1 MSARISLLWRLGAVA
16 LLVGLGACSS
26 PTDPTSTAKKLGDPP
41 NPCLHSSQDR
51 SGAQAQCATL
61 QP

>member
-16 LLVGLGACSS
+16 ALVGLGACSS
-26 PTDPTSTAKKLGDPP
+26 PTDPTTKNLGDPP
-41 NPCLHSSQDR
+41 NPCVHSSKDQ
-51 SGAQAQCATL
+51 SGAQAQCRTL